1 MDGHV
6 YHVDMVNWH
15 ASSNSI
21 VFGGRRSFLATVT
34 TPFLPVAFS
43 SGRSLAGFLAET
55 FREFPGIFRGT

>member
-1 MDGHV
+1 
-6 YHVDMVNWH
+6 MVNWH

-34 TPFLPVAFS
+34 TPFLAVAFS